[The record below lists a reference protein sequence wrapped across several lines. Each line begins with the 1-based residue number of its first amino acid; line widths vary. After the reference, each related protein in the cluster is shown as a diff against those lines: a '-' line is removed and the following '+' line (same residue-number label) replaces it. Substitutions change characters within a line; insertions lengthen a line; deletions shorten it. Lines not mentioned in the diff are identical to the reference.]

1 MLAFGQVLYIK
12 PLRIQLPVARALSV
26 PAIGAHLGHHAA
38 ATDLA
43 VARYV
48 KASCGRGVQREDL
61 FDRFAGIRMED
72 RLVPRKDGCSQFGCW
87 LG

>member
-1 MLAFGQVLYIK
+1 M
-12 PLRIQLPVARALSV
+12 

-43 VARYV
+43 VARHV
-48 KASCGRGVQREDL
+48 EAGGCSGVQREDL
-61 FDRFAGIRMED
+61 FDRLAGIRMEN
-72 RLVPRKDGCSQFGCW
+72 RLVPSQDGGSQFGCW